1 MEDNNMSTTTIPVA
15 HKPSEDI
22 VKLAAIQTTSGKA
35 TKFWLELV
43 SLPPGN
49 NNRLW
54 LFVNNTWT
62 HLSNTSAGLQASV
75 QNAFNAGSNL
85 QVDVWYD
92 GSQNIVGLVVR
103 TP

>member
-1 MEDNNMSTTTIPVA
+1 MEIVMITSPKLQRMSADQLKAIPAAVTIG
-15 HKPSEDI
+15 I
-22 VKLAAIQTTSGKA
+22 A
-35 TKFWLELV
+35 TQFWVELI

-62 HLSNTSAGLQASV
+62 NHPNAAAGLLASV
-75 QNAFNAGSNL
+75 QAAFATGSNL
-85 QVDVWYD
+85 EVEVWYD
-92 GSQNIVGLVVR
+92 DPGTIVGLVVR

>member
-1 MEDNNMSTTTIPVA
+1 MSASNVLTTPVS
-15 HKPSEDI
+15 HKISEEI
-22 VKLAAIQTTSGKA
+22 LKASAITTSQGIASKY
-35 TKFWLELV
+35 WLELV

-62 HLSNTSAGLQASV
+62 HLSNTSPGLQESV
-75 QNAFNAGSNL
+75 QNAFNNGSNL
-85 QVDVWYD
+85 QVAVWYD
-92 GSQNIVGLVVR
+92 STNSIVGLVVR

>member
-1 MEDNNMSTTTIPVA
+1 MSTTTIPVA
-15 HKPSEDI
+15 HKASEDLI
-22 VKLAAIQTTSGKA
+22 KAAALLSTTGKA
-35 TKFWLELV
+35 TKYWLELV

-62 HLSNTSAGLQASV
+62 HLTNTSAGLQASV

-85 QVDVWYD
+85 EVEVWYD
-92 GSQNIVGLVVR
+92 GSQTIIGLVVR